1 MSEEMRELNK
11 IVFDVY
17 NSVLDMDYA
26 RNETIKGTILKLF
39 RYIKTGYIFELK
51 NAQIQMKKKNIFVE
65 TNNEY
70 NKVKIAVYTVST
82 GKYDKI
88 KEPVF
93 KDSSIDYYAFTE
105 QNIPK
110 HSAWKRK
117 NIPKELETLTSLE
130 QARYIKTHPHLFF
143 EEYDYSMFIDGNIRI
158 TCDIK
163 PLVYTLIEMGKN
175 IAIHRHQVRDCIYSE
190 GRAVLATGK
199 ALSKDVHNQLRKY
212 DREGFPK
219 HYGLFETNIIIR
231 NHNNEECINI
241 MEDWWNEMVQW
252 TKRDQLSF
260 TYALWKNNKGSDY
273 VMSLGNNSRRNPY
286 FIVDSHR

>member
-1 MSEEMRELNK
+1 
-11 IVFDVY
+11 
-17 NSVLDMDYA
+17 
-26 RNETIKGTILKLF
+26 
-39 RYIKTGYIFELK
+39 
-51 NAQIQMKKKNIFVE
+51 
-65 TNNEY
+65 
-70 NKVKIAVYTVST
+70 
-82 GKYDKI
+82 
-88 KEPVF
+88 
-93 KDSSIDYYAFTE
+93 
-105 QNIPK
+105 
-110 HSAWKRK
+110 
-117 NIPKELETLTSLE
+117 
-130 QARYIKTHPHLFF
+130 
-143 EEYDYSMFIDGNIRI
+143 
-158 TCDIK
+158 
-163 PLVYTLIEMGKN
+163 MGKN